1 MSLIVDIEKKLGNFT
16 LCSQFEAPAGTM
28 ALLGAS
34 GCGKSV
40 TLKCIAGIMTADRGR
55 IVLDGETLFDSEKKI
70 DLTPQQRRV
79 GYLFQQYALFPNMT
93 VTQNIICGIRQ
104 GSREQK
110 KQQAAEHIRRFRL
123 EGLEKKY
130 PAQLSGGQMQRVAL
144 ARILASEPRA
154 ILLDEPFSA
163 LDSFLKWNLE
173 LELAELLGEFEGPI
187 LWVSHDLGECYRNC
201 HTVCVMENGRSGAIT
216 DMDTLAH
223 HPTTQGT
230 AQLAGCRN
238 FFQGVRCEGGIK
250 PAGWNVVLPL
260 AAPQKMVTV
269 AVPDDAI
276 LLGEGPY
283 RGKVWKIIKDL
294 SVTVVLFRPKN
305 APDGPTLR
313 ALLPADMTVQPGDN
327 IAFALLADKCLC
339 YGG

>member
-1 MSLIVDIEKKLGNFT
+1 
-16 LCSQFEAPAGTM
+16 M

-40 TLKCIAGIMTADRGR
+40 TLKCIAGIMTPDRGR
-55 IVLDGETLFDSEKKI
+55 IMLDGETLFDSEKKI
-70 DLTPQQRRV
+70 DLTLQQRRV
-79 GYLFQQYALFPNMT
+79 GYLFQQYALFPNMA

-130 PAQLSGGQMQRVAL
+130 PAQLSGGQQQRVAL
-144 ARILASEPRA
+144 ARILEPRA

-173 LELAELLGEFEGPI
+173 LELAELLGEFDGPI

-230 AQLAGCRN
+230 AQLVGCRN
-238 FFQGVRCEGGIK
+238 FFPAEGCENGVR
-250 PAGWNVVLPL
+250 PVGWDVVLPL
-260 AAPQKMVTV
+260 TAPQKTVTV

-283 RGKVWKIIKDL
+283 KGEVWKIIKDL
-294 SVTVVLFRPKN
+294 NATVVLLRPEN
-305 APDGPTLR
+305 AHKGPALR
-313 ALLPADMTVQPGDN
+313 ALLPVNMT
-327 IAFALLADKCLC
+327 A
-339 YGG
+339 

>member
-16 LCSQFEAPAGTM
+16 LTSRFEAPAGTM

-40 TLKCIAGIMTADRGR
+40 TLKCIAGIMTPDRGR

-104 GSREQK
+104 GSKEQK

-130 PAQLSGGQMQRVAL
+130 PAQLSGGQQQRVAL

-173 LELAELLGEFEGPI
+173 LELAELLSGFEGPI

-201 HTVCVMENGRSGAIT
+201 RTVCVMENGRSGEIT

-223 HPTTQGT
+223 NPTTLGT
-230 AQLAGCRN
+230 AKLAGCRN
-238 FFQGVRCEGGIK
+238 FFQAVRCTGGIK
-250 PAGWNVVLPL
+250 PTGWEVILPL
-260 AAPQKMVTV
+260 EAPAETVTV
-269 AVPDDAI
+269 AVPDDGI
-276 LLGEGPY
+276 LMGEGPY
-283 RGKVWKIIKDL
+283 RGEVWKIIKDL
-294 SVTVVLFRPKN
+294 NATVVLLRPEN
-305 APDGPTLR
+305 APNGPLLR
-313 ALLPADMTVQPGDN
+313 ALLSRDMTVQPGETV
-327 IAFALLADKCLC
+327 AFTLLADKCLC
-339 YGG
+339 YG

>member
-1 MSLIVDIEKKLGNFT
+1 M
-16 LCSQFEAPAGTM
+16 
-28 ALLGAS
+28 
-34 GCGKSV
+34 
-40 TLKCIAGIMTADRGR
+40 
-55 IVLDGETLFDSEKKI
+55 
-70 DLTPQQRRV
+70 
-79 GYLFQQYALFPNMT
+79 
-93 VTQNIICGIRQ
+93 
-104 GSREQK
+104 
-110 KQQAAEHIRRFRL
+110 
-123 EGLEKKY
+123 
-130 PAQLSGGQMQRVAL
+130 AL

-173 LELAELLGEFEGPI
+173 LELAELLGEFDGPI

-201 HTVCVMENGRSGAIT
+201 YTVCVMENGRSGAIT

-238 FFQGVRCEGGIK
+238 FFPAEGCENGVR
-250 PAGWNVVLPL
+250 PVGWDVVLPL
-260 AAPQKMVTV
+260 TAPQKTVTV

-283 RGKVWKIIKDL
+283 KGEVWKIIKDL
-294 SVTVVLFRPKN
+294 NATVVLLRPEN
-305 APDGPTLR
+305 AQKGPALR
-313 ALLPADMTVQPGDN
+313 ALLPVNMTAQPGDHV
-327 IAFALLADKCLC
+327 AFALLADKCLC

>member
-1 MSLIVDIEKKLGNFT
+1 
-16 LCSQFEAPAGTM
+16 M

-40 TLKCIAGIMTADRGR
+40 TLKCIAGIMTPDRGR

-79 GYLFQQYALFPNMT
+79 GYLFQQYALFPNMA

-104 GSREQK
+104 VSREQK

-130 PAQLSGGQMQRVAL
+130 PAQLSGGQQQRVAL

-154 ILLDEPFSA
+154 ILLDEPLSA

-173 LELAELLGEFEGPI
+173 LELAELLGEFDGPI

-238 FFQGVRCEGGIK
+238 FFPAEGCENGVR
-250 PAGWNVVLPL
+250 PVGWDVVLPL
-260 AAPQKMVTV
+260 TAPQKTVTV
-269 AVPDDAI
+269 AVSDGAI

-283 RGKVWKIIKDL
+283 KGEVWKIIKDL
-294 SVTVVLFRPKN
+294 NATVVLLRPEN
-305 APDGPTLR
+305 AQKGPALR
-313 ALLPADMTVQPGDN
+313 ALLPVNMTAQPGDHV
-327 IAFALLADKCLC
+327 AFALLADKCLC